1 MKTILF
7 IIGFVLAVLFS
18 YGQNL
23 EMRAV
28 QHEGEKTTYQPVL
41 QIPISDIKTQLPM
54 YDLYQSVI
62 ENGKRVQTYT
72 EIGQAQQESGDI
84 WFYPENL
91 SWIDTRGGTTKQGAF
106 VKGSIKYIE
115 LQDVKMDI
123 GLRKVTRIWNG
134 EEVPENRIVSHYLVT
149 VHFNDGTSL
158 TLGDKVT
165 PVNIIANNDIH
176 VEYPGIVPG
185 ARWLMKSAIDDNAA
199 FGTGETFSVDG
210 GLKIDY
216 D

>member
-1 MKTILF
+1 MKTLLL
-7 IIGFVLAVLFS
+7 IIGFILAVLFS
-18 YGQNL
+18 YGQTI

-28 QHEGEKTTYQPVL
+28 HHEAEKTTFNPVL
-41 QIPISDIKTQLPM
+41 QIPI

-62 ENGKRVQTYT
+62 ENGKRVQTHT
-72 EIGQAQQESGDI
+72 EIMQTQVSEQGDI

-91 SWIDTRGGTTKQGAF
+91 SWIDTRNGTTKQGAF
-106 VKGSIKYIE
+106 IKGSIKYIE
-115 LQDVKMDI
+115 LTDVKMDI

-149 VHFNDGTSL
+149 VYFNDGSSL
-158 TLGDKVT
+158 ILGDKIT

-185 ARWLMKSAIDDNAA
+185 SRWLMKSAVDDNGA
-199 FGTGETFSVDG
+199 FGTGESYSVDQ

>member
-7 IIGFVLAVLFS
+7 IIGFILAVLLS

-28 QHEGEKTTYQPVL
+28 THEAEKTTFEPVL
-41 QIPISDIKTQLPM
+41 QIPIYDM
-54 YDLYQSVI
+54 YKSVI
-62 ENGKRVQTYT
+62 ENSKRVQTHT
-72 EIGQAQQESGDI
+72 EIGQTQQQENGDI

-91 SWIDTRGGTTKQGAF
+91 SWIDTRGGITKQGAF
-106 VKGSIKYIE
+106 IKGSVKYIE

-134 EEVPENRIVSHYLVT
+134 EEIFENRIVSHYLLT
-149 VHFNDGTSL
+149 IYFTDGTSL
-158 TLGDKVT
+158 TLGDKIT

-185 ARWLMKSAIDDNAA
+185 SRWLMKSAIDDNAA
-199 FGTGETFSVDG
+199 FGTGESFSIDG
-210 GLKIDY
+210 GLQLDY

>member
-1 MKTILF
+1 MKKTILF
-7 IIGFVLAVLFS
+7 ILIAATFS
-18 YGQNL
+18 LSAQTI

-28 QHEGEKTTYQPVL
+28 THEGEKTTYEPTL
-41 QIPISDIKTQLPM
+41 QIPISDIKAPVIL

-62 ENGKRVQTYT
+62 ENGQRVQKHT
-72 EIGQAQQESGDI
+72 EIGQTQQQESGDI

-91 SWIDTRGGTTKQGAF
+91 SWSDSRFGTFKQGAF
-106 VKGSIKYIE
+106 IKGSVKYIE

-134 EEVPENRIVSHYLVT
+134 EEVLENRIISHYLVT
-149 VHFNDGTSL
+149 VHFNDGSSL

-165 PVNIIANNDIH
+165 PCNIIANNDIH

-185 ARWLMKSAIDDNAA
+185 SRWLMKSAIDDNAA
-199 FGTGETFSVDG
+199 FGTGESFSVDQ